1 MPSTRDIK
9 RRIKSIGNTRKITK
23 AMELVSAAK
32 MRKAVSQALATRAYA
47 HAAWEVLT
55 NVSEVT
61 NRESHPLLIQRTVK
75 KVAVIVISSDRG
87 LAGGFNANV
96 VRQALEV
103 IALEN
108 QVPVDIIALGNKGAD
123 GLRRAGTNLVAAFSN
138 PHTKPTI
145 EDLTPITKIAID
157 DFVSGVYDK
166 IYTVY
171 TDFVS
176 TLTQKA
182 RSRIILPIQKET
194 LRQVLDDVAPEIETM
209 KVDANNPYLF
219 EPNPDEVLEKMLRAL
234 VQSQV
239 YQVVLESLASE
250 HAARMVAM
258 RNAND
263 AAEEL
268 TDDLTLTYNQARQA
282 GITREIAEISAG
294 RAALE

>member
-1 MPSTRDIK
+1 MPSTRDIR

-23 AMELVSAAK
+23 AMELVAASK
-32 MRKAVSQALATRAYA
+32 MRKAVAQALATRAYA
-47 HAAWEVLT
+47 LAAWEVLT
-55 NVSEVT
+55 NVSRVT
-61 NRESHPLLIQRTVK
+61 NREAHALLIQRPIK

-87 LAGGFNANV
+87 LAGGFNANI
-96 VRQALEV
+96 VRQALQV
-103 IALEN
+103 IAEEN
-108 QVPVDIIALGNKGAD
+108 KVPVEVIALGNKGAD
-123 GLRRAGTNLVAAFSN
+123 GLRRAGVNLVAAFSN
-138 PHTKPTI
+138 PHTKPTL
-145 EDLTPITKIAID
+145 EDLAPLTKIAIA
-157 DFVSGVYDK
+157 DFVAGIYDK
-166 IYTVY
+166 VYAVY

-182 RSRIILPIQKET
+182 RSRVVLPIQKET
-194 LRQVLDDVAPEIETM
+194 VRRILDDVAPEIDQTQTQEI
-209 KVDANNPYLF
+209 NPYLF
-219 EPNPDEVLEKMLRAL
+219 EPSGDEVLEKMLKAL

-263 AAEEL
+263 AAGEL
-268 TDDLTLTYNQARQA
+268 IDDLTLTYNQARQA